1 MPRESPTA
9 PDLGNGTLMETFA
22 MNDDSTTVTS
32 FHLPKAVAE
41 LFEHLSRA
49 IYSLSFSEG
58 LNPAQWNAL
67 RYLNRANPSSRTMS
81 AFARFHV
88 TTRSTASQTLAALV
102 RKKLIKK
109 ARDPDD
115 ARIIRLELTTKG
127 QRLLDRD
134 PVNHLVAALESLPP
148 ERQRIAAD
156 TVETLIKAVFARKT

>member
-1 MPRESPTA
+1 MMSS
-9 PDLGNGTLMETFA
+9 LGNPV
-22 MNDDSTTVTS
+22 MNDDASTITS

-49 IYSLSFSEG
+49 IYSLPFSEG

-81 AFARFHV
+81 AFAKFHV

-109 ARDPDD
+109 ARDPEDG
-115 ARIIRLELTTKG
+115 RVIRLELTPKG
-127 QRLLDRD
+127 RKVLERD
-134 PVNHLVAALESLPP
+134 PVNHLVAALASLPP
-148 ERQRIAAD
+148 DRQRVAAD
-156 TVETLIKAVFARKT
+156 TVETLIKAVFARMP

>member
-1 MPRESPTA
+1 MMSS
-9 PDLGNGTLMETFA
+9 LGNPV
-22 MNDDSTTVTS
+22 MNDEASTITS

-81 AFARFHV
+81 AFAKFHV

-109 ARDPDD
+109 ARDPEDG
-115 ARIIRLELTTKG
+115 RVIRLELTPKG
-127 QRLLDRD
+127 RKILERD
-134 PVNHLVAALESLPP
+134 PVNHLVAALASLPP
-148 ERQRIAAD
+148 DRQRVAAD
-156 TVETLIKAVFARKT
+156 TVETLIKAIFARMP

>member
-1 MPRESPTA
+1 MVGMESVV
-9 PDLGNGTLMETFA
+9 
-22 MNDDSTTVTS
+22 MNDETTSIAS

-81 AFARFHV
+81 AFAKFHV

-109 ARDPDD
+109 TRDSEDG
-115 ARIIRLELTTKG
+115 RVIRLELTPKG
-127 QRLLDRD
+127 RKLLERD
-134 PVNHLVAALESLPP
+134 PVNHLVAALATLPAD
-148 ERQRIAAD
+148 RQRVAAD
-156 TVETLIKAVFARKT
+156 TVESLIKAIFARMP

>member
-1 MPRESPTA
+1 MPRESHMSHVR
-9 PDLGNGTLMETFA
+9 DNGTLMETLT
-22 MNDDSTTVTS
+22 MNDDTAAVTS

-109 ARDPDD
+109 TRDPDD
-115 ARIIRLELTTKG
+115 ARVIRLELTNKG

-134 PVNHLVAALESLPP
+134 PVNHLVAALEGLSP

-156 TVETLIKAVFARKT
+156 TVETLIKAVFARKP

>member
-1 MPRESPTA
+1 
-9 PDLGNGTLMETFA
+9 METLV
-22 MNDDSTTVTS
+22 MNDETNSITS

-81 AFARFHV
+81 AFAKFHV

-109 ARDPDD
+109 TRDSEDG
-115 ARIIRLELTTKG
+115 RVIRLELTPKG
-127 QRLLDRD
+127 RKLLERD
-134 PVNHLVAALESLPP
+134 PVNHLVAALATLPP
-148 ERQRIAAD
+148 DRQRVAAD
-156 TVETLIKAVFARKT
+156 TVESLIKAVFARMP